1 MFTCWLNYVCSV
13 TFDICIVQRFEPQ
26 GRHLTTF
33 PLLGSSVIILFS
45 LTHFLCS
52 HLFSFPVVP
61 SFEVCIIHHS
71 FFPGIDEASAAW
83 LLSAIGI
90 ANTIGRV
97 VFGFMADL
105 RWVNRLMLYN
115 TALTICGVA
124 TALSPFVGGNYALL
138 MTYAAIFGI
147 FIGRCGC
154 LCWARW

>member
-1 MFTCWLNYVCSV
+1 MY
-13 TFDICIVQRFEPQ
+13 IVFVLW
-26 GRHLTTF
+26 HLTF
-33 PLLGSSVIILFS
+33 VLFS
-45 LTHFLCS
+45 ALSRRVGTSQHFHYWVALLSLYFPSPIFSAS
-52 HLFSFPVVP
+52 HLFSFSLVP
-61 SFEVCIIHHS
+61 SCELCIIHHS
-71 FFPGIDEASAAW
+71 LFPGIDEASAAW

-97 VFGFMADL
+97 TFGFMADL

-154 LCWARW
+154 LCLTGW